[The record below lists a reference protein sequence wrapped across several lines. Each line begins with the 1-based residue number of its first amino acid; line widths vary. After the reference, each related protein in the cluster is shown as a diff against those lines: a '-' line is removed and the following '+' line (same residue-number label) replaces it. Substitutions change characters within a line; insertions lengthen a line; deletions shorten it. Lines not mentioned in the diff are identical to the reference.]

1 MVKYLIKDTTREE
14 RERIVAESLGNIDAS
29 CDGCS
34 SGIGEMYQDYIDGKK
49 ELREISMEFNARYIS
64 GEEAPE
70 VKGYE
75 SVRVVAWSM
84 GVWAASVLL
93 SRWNI
98 PVSYRVA
105 INGTERPVDEHY
117 GIHPKIYLLTER
129 GMTEQ
134 GRDKF
139 FARMLSGKEEIE
151 RFEENKPC
159 RDIDEQRDELRLIRE
174 QSVREM
180 SEMHWDR
187 VYISEGDV
195 IFPVEN
201 QRNWWR
207 DRVEIITLSG
217 GHYPFY
223 VLDNWEKIW
232 K

>member
-1 MVKYLIKDTTREE
+1 
-14 RERIVAESLGNIDAS
+14 
-29 CDGCS
+29 
-34 SGIGEMYQDYIDGKK
+34 
-49 ELREISMEFNARYIS
+49 
-64 GEEAPE
+64 
-70 VKGYE
+70 
-75 SVRVVAWSM
+75 M

-98 PVSYRVA
+98 PVSCRVA

-139 FARMLSGKEEIE
+139 FARMFSGKEEME
-151 RFEENKPC
+151 RFKENRPC
-159 RDIDEQRDELRLIRE
+159 RAIDEQRDELRLIRE
-174 QSVREM
+174 QSAREM
-180 SEMHWDR
+180 PEMHWER
-187 VYISEGDV
+187 VYVSEGDV

-201 QRNWWR
+201 QRNWWGN
-207 DRVEIITLSG
+207 RVEIITLPG

>member
-34 SGIGEMYQDYIDGKK
+34 SGIVEMYQDYIDGKK

-70 VKGYE
+70 VEGYE

-207 DRVEIITLSG
+207 NRVEIITLSG

>member
-1 MVKYLIKDTTREE
+1 M
-14 RERIVAESLGNIDAS
+14 
-29 CDGCS
+29 
-34 SGIGEMYQDYIDGKK
+34 
-49 ELREISMEFNARYIS
+49 
-64 GEEAPE
+64 PE
-70 VKGYE
+70 VEGHE

-98 PVSYRVA
+98 PVSCRVA

-117 GIHPKIYLLTER
+117 GIHPKIYLLTGR

-139 FARMLSGKEEIE
+139 FLPVCFPGRKKWNVSRKTGLAGLLMSKGTNCDLSGSS
-151 RFEENKPC
+151 RHGNARNALGAGLCF
-159 RDIDEQRDELRLIRE
+159 R
-174 QSVREM
+174 
-180 SEMHWDR
+180 
-187 VYISEGDV
+187 GDV
-195 IFPVEN
+195 IFLWKINETGGESC
-201 QRNWWR
+201 R
-207 DRVEIITLSG
+207 DYYATG

>member
-1 MVKYLIKDTTREE
+1 VQHVKGKGDLLLFY
-14 RERIVAESLGNIDAS
+14 
-29 CDGCS
+29 
-34 SGIGEMYQDYIDGKK
+34 DYRD
-49 ELREISMEFNARYIS
+49 IS

>member
-1 MVKYLIKDTTREE
+1 MKRKWITKE
-14 RERIVAESLGNIDAS
+14 GNRVLTLFFCGWGMDEHTVQHVRGMG
-29 CDGCS
+29 DLLLF
-34 SGIGEMYQDYIDGKK
+34 YDYRD
-49 ELREISMEFNARYIS
+49 IS
-64 GEEAPE
+64 GEDAPE
-70 VKGYE
+70 VEGYE

-93 SRWNI
+93 SRW
-98 PVSYRVA
+98 
-105 INGTERPVDEHY
+105 TERPVDEHY

-139 FARMLSGKEEIE
+139 FARMFSGKEEME
-151 RFEENKPC
+151 RFKENRPC
-159 RDIDEQRDELRLIRE
+159 RAIDEQRDELRLIRE
-174 QSVREM
+174 QSAREM
-180 SEMHWDR
+180 PEMHWER
-187 VYISEGDV
+187 VYVSEGDV

-201 QRNWWR
+201 QRNWWGN
-207 DRVEIITLSG
+207 RVEIITLPG

>member
-14 RERIVAESLGNIDAS
+14 REQIVAESLGNIDAS

-34 SGIGEMYQDYIDGKK
+34 SGIVEMYQDYIDGKK

-70 VKGYE
+70 VEGYE

-207 DRVEIITLSG
+207 NRVEIITLSG